1 MEKVY
6 TASTAPDD
14 AINRLFNEYGRAKDN
29 MHKESNRANDDFDKA
44 KDVLGKS
51 KNNIHEG
58 FE

>member
-1 MEKVY
+1 MEKVD
-6 TASTAPDD
+6 TASIAPDD
-14 AINRLFNEYGRAKDN
+14 AINRLFNESGRARDN
-29 MHKESNRANDDFDKA
+29 MQKESNRANNEFDKA